1 MDGLL
6 AVKQLFPDNFNVF
19 GGSPRF
25 NLNEIYLYLYL
36 SIYLKIDFLLGDIAS
51 VKMTRCCTLV

>member
-36 SIYLKIDFLLGDIAS
+36 SIYLKIDFLLGDIGTFIE
-51 VKMTRCCTLV
+51 MTI

>member
-19 GGSPRF
+19 GGSPGF
-25 NLNEIYLYLYL
+25 NLNEIYLYL
-36 SIYLKIDFLLGDIAS
+36 SIYLKIDFLLGDIGTFIE
-51 VKMTRCCTLV
+51 MTI